1 MKKSALAAL
10 IAATLSLAS
19 VSFAQPA
26 AEAPVVQGA
35 AVTVTA
41 QALPLPAVSM
51 ADAVAAAEKAYDAKA
66 VRANLRLTKTYGEV
80 WCVRLLRAD
89 GTRVKAYIDAKT
101 GKTVAADQL
110 GIAREGR
117 QGPNCGNY
125 GPRHHGMMQGRGH
138 GHGFGHHGFAQGPRA
153 KGDCPQ
159 VRQNPPCV
167 ERNCPLA
174 AGLAR

>member
-19 VSFAQPA
+19 ASFAQPA
-26 AEAPVVQGA
+26 AEAPVVQA
-35 AVTVTA
+35 APVTVTA
-41 QALPLPAVSM
+41 EALPLPAVSM

-66 VRANLRLTKTYGEV
+66 VRANLRQTKTYGEV

-101 GKTVAADQL
+101 GKAVAADQL

-117 QGPNCGNY
+117 QGPNCGNN
-125 GPRHHGMMQGRGH
+125 GPRYHGMMQGRGH
-138 GHGFGHHGFAQGPRA
+138 SHGFGHHGFAQGPRA

-159 VRQNPPCV
+159 ARQNPPCV

-174 AGLAR
+174 LGQAR

>member
-19 VSFAQPA
+19 ASFAQPA
-26 AEAPVVQGA
+26 AEAPVVQA
-35 AVTVTA
+35 APVTVTA
-41 QALPLPAVSM
+41 EALPLPAVSM

-66 VRANLRLTKTYGEV
+66 VRANLRQTKTYGEV

-101 GKTVAADQL
+101 GKAVAADQL

-117 QGPNCGNY
+117 QGPNCGNN

-159 VRQNPPCV
+159 ARQNPPCV

-174 AGLAR
+174 LGQAR